1 MTFYCTSFKTIV
13 HNFAA
18 LKMTIMKASEIFEH
32 VFNDGMFITRKNIKF
47 SDAENYLLDSMWKG
61 MLIKAGR
68 ELESCCED
76 DYFWVETGQLRVES
90 VNSRSGRSSVL
101 GFIYRHEIFTEE
113 TFPPATG
120 VKFTVWTGCDCTL
133 LCISR
138 RNMEI
143 LCGKSRL
150 WNWFSVS
157 MLQRMI
163 RKLIIRELYL
173 SEPSPSVRYEM
184 MLKTEGR
191 NLKDVRGKHIAS
203 YLNMTQQTL
212 SKIRADAKQNVG
224 L

>member
-1 MTFYCTSFKTIV
+1 
-13 HNFAA
+13 
-18 LKMTIMKASEIFEH
+18 MKAAEIFEN
-32 VFNDGMFITRKNIKF
+32 VFNDRVFLTRKNIKF
-47 SDAENYLLDSMWKG
+47 TDAEKYLLNSMWKSR
-61 MLIKAGR
+61 LVKAGK
-68 ELESCCED
+68 EIEPCDED
-76 DYFWVETGQLRVES
+76 DYLWVETGQLRVES
-90 VNSRSGRSSVL
+90 TNSGSGRSSVL
-101 GFIYRHEIFTEE
+101 GFICRHEMFATDV
-113 TFPPATG
+113 FPHNTG
-120 VKFTVWTGCDCTL
+120 MKFTVVAGCDCTL
-133 LCISR
+133 LCISH
-138 RNMEI
+138 RNMEV